1 MLNPY
6 FLTMLLIAVQP
17 SMSSANEHRME
28 ARKGYD
34 FAGNGIQTM
43 PCFTGQYKEDFA
55 PVEHIAL
62 DSQQLAAVTAQQQW
76 LARQQTL
83 TSSQEATKSLI
94 AQPVVDLS
102 SYRFKLLAGE
112 DNCGNTLLTSYYSPQ
127 LKLKRKSDAIYRYP
141 VYRKPEDKNLLAFT
155 RQQLEQN
162 QQPLRGLEIGYA
174 ASMLDVFLLQVQG
187 SGFVHFVDTHE
198 QALLGFAAANQH
210 TYVSIGQYLVATG
223 AISAEEIS
231 LNAIYRY
238 FERYPEKLQQVLW
251 LNPRFIFFSE
261 QLNTSPMA
269 SNGTPAIAYA
279 TIAVD
284 KTVIPHGSMVLIEQ
298 PVLSAERH
306 VIGRE
311 YRLYLANDVG
321 SAIKGAGRVDIYAGL
336 DNGAGDLVHYGR
348 VWLVVK
354 VDDSCC

>member
-1 MLNPY
+1 MRELY
-6 FLTMLLIAVQP
+6 LITMLLIAAQP
-17 SMSSANEHRME
+17 SITSATEHGIE

-34 FAGNGIQTM
+34 FAGNGMQTL
-43 PCFTGQYKEDFA
+43 PCFKGQFKEDLA
-55 PVEHIAL
+55 HVERVAL
-62 DSQQLAAVTAQQQW
+62 DSQQQAAIAAQQQW
-76 LARQQTL
+76 LGRQQSL
-83 TSSQEATKSLI
+83 TSSQVATKSLSV
-94 AQPVVDLS
+94 QPVVDLS
-102 SYRFKLLAGE
+102 AYRFKLLAGE

-141 VYRKPEDKNLLAFT
+141 VYRKPEDENLLALT

-162 QQPLRGLEIGYA
+162 QQRLAGLEIGYA
-174 ASMLDVFLLQVQG
+174 ASALDVFMLQVQG
-187 SGFVHFVDTHE
+187 SGIVHFIDTHE
-198 QALLGFAAANQH
+198 QALLGFAAANQY

-251 LNPRFIFFSE
+251 QNPRFIFFSE

-269 SNGTPAIAYA
+269 SNGTPAIAFA
-279 TIAVD
+279 TLAVD
-284 KTVIPHGSMVLIEQ
+284 KTVIPHGSMLLIEQ
-298 PVLSAERH
+298 PVLSVERH

-348 VWLVVK
+348 VWLVL
-354 VDDSCC
+354 SSEYEQ